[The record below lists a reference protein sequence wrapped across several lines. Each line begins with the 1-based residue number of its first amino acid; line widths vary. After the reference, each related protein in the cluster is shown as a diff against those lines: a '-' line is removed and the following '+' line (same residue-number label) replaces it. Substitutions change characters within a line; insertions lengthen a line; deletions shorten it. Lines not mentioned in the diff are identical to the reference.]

1 VLGRGAAVLSSTVRP
16 NAPHSV
22 GSETLQEKETLVR
35 LMFPSAAAAVALAA
49 AAPAFAQSAAGTA
62 PAAPPATSAPTASTG
77 TASPTTTTAPATGA
91 LTVGLPV
98 KDKTGAVI
106 GQITDLKPGPG
117 GQQATVKMGEQ
128 SFSIGA
134 QSFVV
139 LNGAAVINATEAQ
152 LKAMIAGASK
162 PG

>member
-1 VLGRGAAVLSSTVRP
+1 M
-16 NAPHSV
+16 
-22 GSETLQEKETLVR
+22 R
-35 LMFPSAAAAVALAA
+35 LMFASVAAALAVAAT
-49 AAPAFAQSAAGTA
+49 AAPAFAQSAGGGAA
-62 PAAPPATSAPTASTG
+62 PASPATAALTASTG
-77 TASPTTTTAPATGA
+77 AASPTTTTAPAAGA
-91 LTVGLPV
+91 LTIGLPV

-106 GQITDLKPGPG
+106 GQITDLKPNPS

-139 LNGAAVINATEAQ
+139 LNGAAVINATQAQ

>member
-1 VLGRGAAVLSSTVRP
+1 MRLTIPTAAAVLS
-16 NAPHSV
+16 
-22 GSETLQEKETLVR
+22 
-35 LMFPSAAAAVALAA
+35 LAA
-49 AAPAFAQSAAGTA
+49 ALPALAQTAASSTA
-62 PAAPPATSAPTASTG
+62 PAPTGAAAPTTAQAPEASAPTG
-77 TASPTTTTAPATGA
+77 GA

-98 KDKTGAVI
+98 KDKAGTVI

-128 SFSIGA
+128 SFAIGA

-139 LNGAAVINATEAQ
+139 INGAAVINATQDQ
-152 LKAMIAGASK
+152 LKAMIANASK

>member
-1 VLGRGAAVLSSTVRP
+1 LTITTAIAALSLT
-16 NAPHSV
+16 
-22 GSETLQEKETLVR
+22 
-35 LMFPSAAAAVALAA
+35 AAL
-49 AAPAFAQSAAGTA
+49 PAFAQSAPAQAPTGAAAPTTAQA
-62 PAAPPATSAPTASTG
+62 PAAG
-77 TASPTTTTAPATGA
+77 APASGA

-117 GQQATVKMGEQ
+117 GEQATVKMGDQ
-128 SFSIGA
+128 SFAIGA

-139 LNGAAVINATEAQ
+139 IDGAAVINATQEQ
-152 LKAMIAGASK
+152 LKAMIAASK